1 MDRLNALRNEMKEM
15 LPEVDGL
22 LALQCRRHFTSPH
35 LFKNNE
41 SLDDLAIDEKY
52 PIPLIV
58 KKIQDQYPGKKLAV
72 VCRGCEERGLVEM
85 AKRSR
90 INFEHIRIIGLCCT
104 GEEAAK
110 WGCHCEKPYPS
121 AAAEKVIGDSG
132 VSIANSDVI
141 DFVKK
146 SPEERL
152 NYWKFQFSKCIKC
165 YGCRDIC
172 PQCFCPECVLEDAL
186 WVERGAIPPD
196 FPMFHL
202 IRAMHTV
209 GKCVS
214 CRECTIACPSNIPL
228 GTLYSLIRNEVS
240 GLFGYLTG
248 DDRDQKPP
256 LVLPLEE
263 GHSEGEVE

>member
-1 MDRLNALRNEMKEM
+1 MERLKELRNEIVKI
-15 LPEVDGL
+15 LPEVGGV
-22 LALQCRRHFTSPH
+22 LALRHHRHFTSPH
-35 LFKNNE
+35 LFKIAGNLD
-41 SLDDLAIDEKY
+41 SLTIDQKY
-52 PIPLIV
+52 PLPSIV
-58 KKIQDQYPGKKLAV
+58 KKLQEEYPGETLAV
-72 VCRGCEERGLVEM
+72 VCRGCEERGLIEM

-90 INFEHIRIIGLCCT
+90 VDLKTVRIIGLSCT
-104 GEEAAK
+104 AEEAER

-121 AAAEKVIGDSG
+121 VLAEKVTGNAGETARNPLVEEFI
-132 VSIANSDVI
+132 
-141 DFVKK
+141 KK
-146 SPEERL
+146 SPRERL
-152 NYWKFQFSKCIKC
+152 TYWKFQFSKCIKC

-214 CRECTIACPSNIPL
+214 CRECTITCPSNIPL
-228 GTLYSLIRNEVS
+228 GTLYALLRKEVHS
-240 GLFGYLTG
+240 LFGYLTG
-248 DDRDQKPP
+248 DIHNQEPP

-263 GHSEGEVE
+263 GHGKKEVE